1 MNQAELLERVRFLF
15 GDTETSS
22 RILREA
28 LIARPGNIIDGNN
41 KIFYLLN
48 RRIAAIDCIYD
59 ADGVEH
65 APTDYVLGAEKGRLV
80 FNTPPTRPLFVDYT
94 WFKLTDNEILTAAS
108 VAAASGGFVVS
119 DNIPNAIIDYVIHY
133 IVGYCFSSAASRAA
147 EYYTLSAAGKHV
159 AKSELYNHY
168 VALSKEFLD
177 KAQELRTDHITRRG
191 TREEPADAEGRMDY
205 AKPYFPSDGG
215 I

>member
-1 MNQAELLERVRFLF
+1 MDQAAIIERVRFLF

-22 RILREA
+22 RIFRES
-28 LIARPGNIIDGNN
+28 LVARPGNIIDGNN

-59 ADGVEH
+59 NDGQEV
-65 APTDYVLGAEKGRLV
+65 APTDYTLNTEKGRLV
-80 FNTPPTRPLFVDYT
+80 FNVPPTRPLFVDYT
-94 WFKLTDNEILTAAS
+94 WYKLTDTEILTAAS
-108 VAAASGGFVVS
+108 VAAASGGFVMGPT
-119 DNIPNAIIDYVIHY
+119 IPDAIIDYVVHY
-133 IVGYCFSSAASRAA
+133 IVGYCFTSAASRAA

-168 VALSKEFLD
+168 MALSKEFLD
-177 KAQELRTDHITRRG
+177 KALDLRTDHITRRG
-191 TREEPADAEGRMDY
+191 TREEPADSDARTDY
-205 AKPYFPSDGG
+205 AQPYFPSDGG